1 LHNVKIIGIVRL
13 NRKNKTI
20 VWDKVLEQFV
30 RFAFYKH
37 LAARRLEGF
46 WKAYLHWASSH
57 PFALHVAK
65 EQLRKRYSY
74 QPKSG

>member
-20 VWDKVLEQFV
+20 VWDKVLKQFV
-30 RFAFYKH
+30 RFAFYTH
-37 LAARRLEGF
+37 LGPAALKDFG
-46 WKAYLHWASSH
+46 KLISAGASSH